1 MDSTKMENCQ
11 WLAGIRRFF
20 GRPFFSDP
28 RTLLGLW
35 LILGVVSALT
45 KIHKCNNFLIFKY
58 VFWHAWEQTSLYA
71 QYPSEFFDS
80 NHYGP
85 FFSII
90 IAPFAVLPHPLGLL
104 FWHVLM
110 TLALFVAIRKLPLRQ
125 GKQIFC
131 YWFCAHELLTALLR
145 QPASS

>member
-1 MDSTKMENCQ
+1 MENSQ
-11 WLAGIRRFF
+11 WLAGIKRFF

-71 QYPSEFFDS
+71 QYPSEF
-80 NHYGP
+80 
-85 FFSII
+85 SIRTTMVRSS
-90 IAPFAVLPHPLGLL
+90 ALSLL
-104 FWHVLM
+104 L
-110 TLALFVAIRKLPLRQ
+110 LQCCPIRWVCCS
-125 GKQIFC
+125 GM
-131 YWFCAHELLTALLR
+131 Y
-145 QPASS
+145 

>member
-1 MDSTKMENCQ
+1 MDSTKMENSQ
-11 WLAGIRRFF
+11 WLAGIRHFF

-35 LILGVVSALT
+35 LILGVVSALI

-58 VFWHAWEQTSLYA
+58 VFWHAWNQTSLYA
-71 QYPSEFFDS
+71 QYPLEFFDS

-90 IAPFAVLPHPLGLL
+90 IAPFAVLPHPLGRCADGVCL
-104 FWHVLM
+104 HSDEH
-110 TLALFVAIRKLPLRQ
+110 VAIRSFPCFHPQELR
-125 GKQIFC
+125 
-131 YWFCAHELLTALLR
+131 AALRLEGIALR
-145 QPASS
+145 ADMV